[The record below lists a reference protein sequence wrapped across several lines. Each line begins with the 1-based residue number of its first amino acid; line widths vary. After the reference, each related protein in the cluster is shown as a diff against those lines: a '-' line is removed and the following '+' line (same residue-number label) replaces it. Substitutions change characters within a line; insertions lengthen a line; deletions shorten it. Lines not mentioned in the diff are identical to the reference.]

1 MWDRQQKRLAA
12 RRNASLR
19 FHAPKVSKIM
29 AFLALLQPNPI
40 GDLVNNAE
48 WAFPLAECFHII
60 FFAMAI
66 GTIMIVDLRLLG
78 LAFPK
83 QTPAKLAK
91 DTWMYTLIGLV
102 VTVMAGMMLFASD
115 PRMYTYNPSFQ
126 FKVTALLVAI
136 IYHYTV
142 HHKVV
147 SSDSSSGVNALA
159 GAISVLLW
167 SSVVVGGIF
176 IGLI

>member
-1 MWDRQQKRLAA
+1 
-12 RRNASLR
+12 
-19 FHAPKVSKIM
+19 M
-29 AFLALLQPNPI
+29 ALPALLQSNPI
-40 GDLVNNAE
+40 GDALNNTE
-48 WAFPLAECFHII
+48 WAFPLAECIHIV

-66 GTIMIVDLRLLG
+66 GTVMIVDLRLLG

-83 QTPAKLAK
+83 QTPAKLAQ
-91 DTWMYTLIGLV
+91 DTWMYTLIGLA
-102 VTVMAGMMLFASD
+102 VTVLAGMTLFVSD
-115 PRMYTYNPSFQ
+115 PRMYTHNPSFR
-126 FKVTALLVAI
+126 FKVMALLAAI

-147 SSDSSSGVNALA
+147 SSNSSAGVNAVA

-167 SSVVVGGIF
+167 VSVVVSGIF

>member
-1 MWDRQQKRLAA
+1 
-12 RRNASLR
+12 
-19 FHAPKVSKIM
+19 M
-29 AFLALLQPNPI
+29 AFPALLQANPI
-40 GDLVNNAE
+40 GDALNQAE
-48 WAFPLAECFHII
+48 WAFPLAECFHIV

-66 GTIMIVDLRLLG
+66 GTVMIVDLRLLG

-83 QTPAKLAK
+83 QTPASLAE

-102 VTVMAGMMLFASD
+102 VTVLAGMTLFVSD
-115 PRMYTYNPSFQ
+115 PSMYTHNPSFR
-126 FKVTALLVAI
+126 FKMMALLVAT

-147 SSDSSSGVNALA
+147 SSNSSAGVNAVA

-167 SSVVVGGIF
+167 VSVVVGGIF

>member
-1 MWDRQQKRLAA
+1 
-12 RRNASLR
+12 
-19 FHAPKVSKIM
+19 M
-29 AFLALLQPNPI
+29 AFLAVLQSNPI
-40 GDLVNNAE
+40 GDAFNKTE
-48 WAFPLAECFHII
+48 WAFPLAECFHIL

-66 GTIMIVDLRLLG
+66 GTVMIVDLRLLG

-83 QTPAKLAK
+83 QTPAKLAQ
-91 DTWMYTLIGLV
+91 DTWMYTLIGLA
-102 VTVMAGMMLFASD
+102 VTVLAGMMLFFSD
-115 PRMYTYNPSFQ
+115 PRMYAYNPSFR
-126 FKVTALLVAI
+126 FKVAALLAAI

-147 SSDSSSGVNALA
+147 SSNSPAGVNAVA

-167 SSVVVGGIF
+167 VSVVVSGIF

>member
-1 MWDRQQKRLAA
+1 
-12 RRNASLR
+12 
-19 FHAPKVSKIM
+19 M
-29 AFLALLQPNPI
+29 ALLALLQPNPL
-40 GDLVNNAE
+40 GDAVNNIE

-66 GTIMIVDLRLLG
+66 GTVMIVDLRLLG

-83 QTPAKLAK
+83 QTPAKLAR
-91 DTWMYTLIGLV
+91 DTWMYTLIGLA
-102 VTVMAGMMLFASD
+102 VTVLAGMMLFVSD
-115 PRMYTYNPSFQ
+115 PRMYVYNPSFR
-126 FKVTALLVAI
+126 FKMTALLVAI

-142 HHKVV
+142 HHRVV
-147 SSDSSSGVNALA
+147 LSNSSAGVNAVV

-167 SSVVVGGIF
+167 ASVVVGGIF

>member
-1 MWDRQQKRLAA
+1 
-12 RRNASLR
+12 
-19 FHAPKVSKIM
+19 M

-40 GDLVNNAE
+40 GDAFNKAE

-60 FFAMAI
+60 SFAMAI
-66 GTIMIVDLRLLG
+66 GTVMIVDLRLLG

-83 QTPAKLAK
+83 QTPVKLAQ
-91 DTWMYTLIGLV
+91 DTWMYTLIGLA
-102 VTVMAGMMLFASD
+102 VTVLAGMMLFVSD
-115 PRMYTYNPSFQ
+115 PRMYAYNPSFR
-126 FKVTALLVAI
+126 FKMTALLVAI

-147 SSDSSSGVNALA
+147 SSNSSAGVNAVV
-159 GAISVLLW
+159 GAISVSLW
-167 SSVVVGGIF
+167 ASVVVGGIF

>member
-1 MWDRQQKRLAA
+1 
-12 RRNASLR
+12 
-19 FHAPKVSKIM
+19 M
-29 AFLALLQPNPI
+29 AFPALVQPNPI
-40 GDLVNNAE
+40 GDALNHIE
-48 WAFPLAECFHII
+48 WAFPLAECFHIV

-66 GTIMIVDLRLLG
+66 GTVMIVDLRLLG
-78 LAFPK
+78 LAFQK
-83 QTPAKLAK
+83 QTPASLAR
-91 DTWMYTLIGLV
+91 DTWVYTLIGLV
-102 VTVMAGMMLFASD
+102 VAVLAGMTLFVSD
-115 PRMYTYNPSFQ
+115 PRMYTHNSSFR
-126 FKVTALLVAI
+126 FKMTALIVAI

-147 SSDSSSGVNALA
+147 SSNSSAGVNAVV

>member
-1 MWDRQQKRLAA
+1 
-12 RRNASLR
+12 
-19 FHAPKVSKIM
+19 M
-29 AFLALLQPNPI
+29 AFLALLQSNPI
-40 GDLVNNAE
+40 ADVVNNTE
-48 WAFPLAECFHII
+48 WAFPLAECFHIV
-60 FFAMAI
+60 FFAIAI
-66 GTIMIVDLRLLG
+66 GTVVIVDLRLLG

-83 QTPAKLAK
+83 QTPAKLAR
-91 DTWMYTLIGLV
+91 DTWMYTLIGLT
-102 VTVMAGMMLFASD
+102 VTILAGMALVVSD
-115 PRMYTYNPSFQ
+115 PRMYAYNSSFR

-147 SSDSSSGVNALA
+147 SSNSSASVNAVA

>member
-1 MWDRQQKRLAA
+1 
-12 RRNASLR
+12 
-19 FHAPKVSKIM
+19 M
-29 AFLALLQPNPI
+29 AFPALVQPNPL
-40 GDLVNNAE
+40 GDALNHTE
-48 WAFPLAECFHII
+48 WAFPLAECFHIV

-66 GTIMIVDLRLLG
+66 GTVMIVDLRLLG

-83 QTPAKLAK
+83 QTPASLAQ
-91 DTWMYTLIGLV
+91 DTWIYTFIGLV
-102 VTVMAGMMLFASD
+102 VTVLAGMTLFVSD
-115 PRMYTYNPSFQ
+115 PRMYTHNPSFR
-126 FKVTALLVAI
+126 FKMTALLVAI

-147 SSDSSSGVNALA
+147 SSNLPAGVNAVA
-159 GAISVLLW
+159 GAVSVLLW

>member
-1 MWDRQQKRLAA
+1 
-12 RRNASLR
+12 
-19 FHAPKVSKIM
+19 M
-29 AFLALLQPNPI
+29 AFLALLQANPI
-40 GDLVNNAE
+40 GDAINGAE

-60 FFAMAI
+60 FFAIAI
-66 GTIMIVDLRLLG
+66 GTVIIVDLRLLG

-91 DTWMYTLIGLV
+91 DTWMYTLIGLA
-102 VTVMAGMMLFASD
+102 VTVLAGMMLFVSD
-115 PRMYTYNPSFQ
+115 PRMYAYNPSFR
-126 FKVTALLVAI
+126 FKMTALLVAI

-147 SSDSSSGVNALA
+147 SSNWSAGVNAVA